1 MECWIF
7 LWTNVHSL
15 TFSTRLFMVGHMW
28 IDPRTGTFMSF
39 WCTYQHMFMS
49 SLCIYQHILFC
60 ICFWPHVETSHLGM
74 FIFLLCIYDSCLC
87 HCYGYTNI
95 CFMARFYGNMI
106 EWSKI
111 KVCLWHYYVYN
122 STCSWYCYVYTNN
135 RFLELNP
142 VGMQFDKEHSQGLVW
157 GRQVSRYWDE
167 VW

>member
-1 MECWIF
+1 MLNIF
-7 LWTNVHSL
+7 MDKCTFTNVFYLS
-15 TFSTRLFMVGHMW
+15 VYG
-28 IDPRTGTFMSF
+28 G
-39 WCTYQHMFMS
+39 
-49 SLCIYQHILFC
+49 
-60 ICFWPHVETSHLGM
+60 PHVEWSPYRYVYVFLMYIPTYVYVVVMYIPTYTFLHLFLTPCGNVTPRYVY
-74 FIFLLCIYDSCLC
+74 FLLCIYDSCLC

-95 CFMARFYGNMI
+95 CFLARFYGNMI

-135 RFLELNP
+135 CFLELNP

-157 GRQVSRYWDE
+157 GRQVSRYCDE